1 MIKIKVIAFDGSP
14 REPSNTRVALELG
27 TPELEK
33 QGIATEIVKVGGK
46 AVRGCEACGA
56 CGRNKDE
63 RCIID
68 DEVNGWIAQIKDADG
83 IILGSPVHY
92 AGIAADMKAF
102 LDRAFYVQ
110 GANDRLFRHKV
121 GAALVCVRRS
131 GGVSTFDQ
139 LNHYLT
145 CSEML
150 MPTSNYW
157 NVIHGRAPGEVLQDS
172 EGVQTLKI
180 LGQNMAWLLK
190 LKENAKGKLEPPAK
204 EEKLFMNFIR

>member
-1 MIKIKVIAFDGSP
+1 MKVLAFDGSP
-14 REPSNTRVALELG
+14 RNPSSTRLALELV
-27 TPELEK
+27 TKELEA
-33 QGIATEIVKVGGK
+33 QGIETEIIKVGGK
-46 AVRGCEACGA
+46 GIKGCEACGA

-68 DEVNGWIAQIKDADG
+68 DEVNDWIRRIKESDG
-83 IILGSPVHY
+83 ILLGSPVHY
-92 AGIAADMKAF
+92 SGIAADMKAF

-110 GANDRLFRHKV
+110 GSNDRLFRHKV

-131 GGVSTFDQ
+131 GGVDTFDQ

-150 MPTSNYW
+150 IPCSNYW
-157 NVIHGRAPGEVLQDS
+157 NVIHGRAAGEIEEDT

-190 LKENAKGKLEPPAK
+190 LMENGKGKVEEPER
-204 EEKLFMNFIR
+204 EEKIYMNFIR